1 MARREF
7 PALGFDPAPGNPA
20 AVAAAAGGVD
30 SAGRLFADAAAN
42 VARLNSSGWT
52 GEAAEAFRG
61 QLADLPRDLDLA
73 ARSHQT
79 AARALS
85 GYGSALGPRQRRADE
100 LESRAAE
107 LRRAA
112 AGRRS
117 ARSTG
122 SRRSGRR
129 RAARSWRRLRT
140 AYDSARSRAEG
151 LGADLDAVLADARRL
166 LDEHRGAASG
176 AARAVRD
183 VADAPYEEPGWL
195 SRAWDS
201 VKSWISDHA
210 DVLRQISS
218 VLKGVSAVLGVLS
231 FVPGLQFLA
240 PFAVAAGA
248 IALVIDGA
256 LCLAGEGDWGAF
268 ALDAAL
274 TILPIGPVARAVKRI
289 PGVSTALKGVNR
301 AIPDAVK
308 GRLFRA
314 VGNLPEGVSAG
325 QLDDAARRIRTQV
338 GDLGDDLIVQGSR
351 AGHSARPTSD
361 IDFGLRVDPDRFDDL
376 VRERF
381 GTPNPGSA
389 KERTMLHA
397 IETGKIQAGEAGM
410 RALRRALEADL
421 ERAVDLSVIRRGG
434 PFDNEPWLPVQ

>member
-107 LRRAA
+107 LRREQQASIGEVNRIAA
-112 AGRRS
+112 QRAPEGSAELAG
-117 ARSTG
+117 
-122 SRRSGRR
+122 
-129 RAARSWRRLRT
+129 LRT

-314 VGNLPEGVSAG
+314 VGNLPEGVAAG